1 MTVEGAGG
9 CERSSHVALHS
20 QPHLEAAPAASEAT
34 LQLLG
39 HWPRECAR
47 GFLGVFLEP
56 FWGREAR

>member
-1 MTVEGAGG
+1 MQEAAREAATWP
-9 CERSSHVALHS
+9 CILK
-20 QPHLEAAPAASEAT
+20 PHLEAAPAASEAT